1 MKKNIKEKINKEARE
16 RISILR
22 KMGLETAE
30 ESLNNEILFSKPVNI
45 FGHVSGINFSFKEDK
60 ELNAIKEEFEK
71 DYDSKVYYGMFM
83 ETAFGRLLTLLYV
96 DEFEENWEQE
106 RNDLKR
112 GSLYACCYNLDEDY
126 CESGKIGFKVAN
138 GGLIRTR

>member
-1 MKKNIKEKINKEARE
+1 MTKIKQEKINKEARE

-60 ELNAIKEEFEK
+60 ELYAIKEEFEK
-71 DYDSKVYYGMFM
+71 DYDSKVYYGMYM

-106 RNDLKR
+106 RKDLKR
-112 GSLYACCYNLDEDY
+112 GSLYACCYNLDEDF
-126 CESGKIGFKVAN
+126 CESGKIGFKVVN